1 MASSFSSPRPIFV
14 ASRLLF
20 TCHKDYRRRPQ
31 ARITDSGS
39 TNAVNFSSGR
49 TTKRFPSSRCA
60 SATKI
65 VRRENPRLQGSP
77 TPTGPAQIVG
87 DCFPVHESGKSTK
100 SGCNRSGQ
108 QQAVR
113 SKAAADHE
121 NVANAGVNPSGG
133 QTARGSETG
142 NVPYCPQRAFG
153 VQQFRQCCSGSLHLL
168 RCVGLTEPYATSL
181 NLDMSY
187 IFLGIRYGSPY
198 LLLVLAK
205 EDPSGAV

>member
-1 MASSFSSPRPIFV
+1 MAAAYLKELKEPQTSEQRDRNARAQGKDQDFRLIHNPNSNRPC
-14 ASRLLF
+14 SDCRRL
-20 TCHKDYRRRPQ
+20 
-31 ARITDSGS
+31 
-39 TNAVNFSSGR
+39 
-49 TTKRFPSSRCA
+49 FPSSR
-60 SATKI
+60 I
-65 VRRENPRLQGSP
+65 RQE
-77 TPTGPAQIVG
+77 
-87 DCFPVHESGKSTK
+87 HK